1 MLPIVWFGA
10 GHLKQWYFM
19 TDRIEKSDIFACDA
33 SGEGEANGFFAE
45 AKVAAGFP
53 APSDDSCGSALNLN
67 SLLVKH
73 PASTFFVR
81 VSGESMRD
89 DAIRNGDILVVD
101 RSVEP
106 YDGCIA
112 VCCIDGEFTL
122 KRIKCDGKK
131 VWLMPSNPDF
141 KPIEVLGGNDFTV
154 WGVVRYS
161 ISKH

>member
-1 MLPIVWFGA
+1 MA
-10 GHLKQWYFM
+10 DK
-19 TDRIEKSDIFACDA
+19 IEKSDIFSYDA
-33 SGEGEANGFFAE
+33 SGEVNGILSE
-45 AKVAAGFP
+45 SRVAAGFP
-53 APSDDSCGSALNLN
+53 SPSDDSCGTALNLN
-67 SLLVKH
+67 SLLIKH

-122 KRIKCDGKK
+122 KRIRRDGKRL
-131 VWLMPSNPDF
+131 WLMPSNPDF
-141 KPIEVLGGNDFTV
+141 KPIEVMEGNDFTV